1 VAPPPGR
8 CAAAADLP
16 TTGGLTKLKLL
27 YLSYTQIAD
36 AGCAVLTAA
45 FDSGALP
52 ALEAIALHDIPASA
66 PRRRPPWLRHWLHN
80 PLALE
85 RSRSSLASPPPDHT
99 HTHSQGVIQHTTH

>member
-1 VAPPPGR
+1 MAPPPGR

-52 ALEAIALHDIPASA
+52 ALRLSRCTTSLPA
-66 PRRRPPWLRHWLHN
+66 PRGAGRR
-80 PLALE
+80 
-85 RSRSSLASPPPDHT
+85 
-99 HTHSQGVIQHTTH
+99 G